1 MIELLHCDLLF
12 CLILGEEGHMS
23 KDCET
28 GPKTHT
34 VQNEDGI
41 TGEIYVLTEDIP
53 GSSVML
59 QKIVFAVTLI
69 VV

>member
-1 MIELLHCDLLF
+1 MIELPHCDLLF

-34 VQNEDGI
+34 VQNEDG
-41 TGEIYVLTEDIP
+41 TTRGKQRIP
-53 GSSVML
+53 KL
-59 QKIVFAVTLI
+59 QFKE
-69 VV
+69 

>member
-1 MIELLHCDLLF
+1 MDVFLELVTVCCDLLF

-34 VQNEDGI
+34 VQNEDG
-41 TGEIYVLTEDIP
+41 TTRG
-53 GSSVML
+53 
-59 QKIVFAVTLI
+59 K
-69 VV
+69 